1 MNTSTT
7 VISIVVAGL
16 LIGGAIMLG
25 SGSSDS
31 GQENN
36 VSTESGKQVVEIT
49 AKGKYAP
56 RYTTA
61 QANMPTILKVKT
73 QGTFD
78 CTAALT
84 VPAVGYKAML
94 EPTGVAVIEIPPQK
108 AGSVVQGVCAMGMYN
123 FSIKFN

>member
-1 MNTSTT
+1 MNTSAT

-16 LIGGAIMLG
+16 LIGGAVMLSG
-25 SGSSDS
+25 GSSDS
-31 GQENN
+31 WQAGN
-36 VSTESGKQVVEIT
+36 VSIQDGKQVVEIT

-56 RYTTA
+56 RQTTA
-61 QANMPTILKVKT
+61 QANMPTVLKVKT

-108 AGSVVQGVCAMGMYN
+108 PGAVVQGVCAMGMYN

>member
-1 MNTSTT
+1 MNTSAT

-16 LIGGAIMLG
+16 MIGGAIMLG

-31 GQENN
+31 WQGDN
-36 VSTESGKQVVEIT
+36 VSIQDGKQVVEIT

-56 RYTTA
+56 RLTTA
-61 QANMPTILKVKT
+61 QADMPTVLKVRT

-84 VPAVGYKAML
+84 VPAVSYKAML

-108 AGSVVQGVCAMGMYN
+108 PGAVVQGVCAMGMYN
-123 FSIKFN
+123 FQVKFN

>member
-16 LIGGAIMLG
+16 LIGGAIMFG

-31 GQENN
+31 WQESN
-36 VSTESGKQVVEIT
+36 VSIQNGTQVVEIT

-56 RYTTA
+56 RLTTA
-61 QANMPTILKVKT
+61 QANMPTVLKVKT

-108 AGSVVQGVCAMGMYN
+108 TGSVVQGVCAMGMYS
-123 FSIKFN
+123 FQVKFN